1 MFIRIETNCNVI
13 LSSEDFTGLINTVA
27 GAINQPASK
36 VNAVFY
42 PNVTTKEMSGV
53 GGGRSRKVF
62 VQVTYN
68 ELEISR
74 KEYLLKEIENILSPK
89 LKSIFQNYFKQRPNA
104 QFRRVNIPKD
114 MVEVRFVRTDFR
126 ISGERQE
133 ANKRNRDGE
142 WTLKYVFIGVI
153 AWNLIFIFFY
163 FLYITGVL
171 QWYLRQVLGVSH
183 EF

>member
-1 MFIRIETNCNVI
+1 MFIRMETNCNVN
-13 LSSEDFTGLINTVA
+13 LSAEDLNGLIDTVA
-27 GAINQPASK
+27 GTINQPVSK
-36 VNAVFY
+36 VKAVFY
-42 PNVTTKEMSGV
+42 PNVTKKEMSGV

-74 KEYLLKEIENILSPK
+74 KEYLLKELENILALN
-89 LKSIFQNYFKQRPNA
+89 LKSIFQNYFKQLPNA
-104 QFRRVNIPKD
+104 QFRRVSIPKD

-126 ISGERQE
+126 TSDERQE

-142 WTLKYVFIGVI
+142 WSLKYMFIGGVG
-153 AWNLIFIFFY
+153 WNLIFVFFY

-171 QWYLRQVLGVSH
+171 QWYLGEVLGVSH